1 MRRGKIV
8 VGLTVALVGAVMALT
23 ACQSSDNN
31 EMPTLGKVVAT
42 PQAHKDMCK
51 RQPESALCKR

>member
-1 MRRGKIV
+1 MV
-8 VGLTVALVGAVMALT
+8 VPLVLALVGASVLT
-23 ACQSSDNN
+23 ACQATKT